1 MKNAAKALMV
11 TLVKLGAV
19 FTFLTGLGNFAYQVN
34 RRGFRVAPY
43 TTKKLKSL

>member
-1 MKNAAKALMV
+1 MKNAVKALMV

-19 FTFLTGLGNFAYQVN
+19 FTFLTGLGNFVYLVN
-34 RRGFRVAPY
+34 RRGFCVAPY